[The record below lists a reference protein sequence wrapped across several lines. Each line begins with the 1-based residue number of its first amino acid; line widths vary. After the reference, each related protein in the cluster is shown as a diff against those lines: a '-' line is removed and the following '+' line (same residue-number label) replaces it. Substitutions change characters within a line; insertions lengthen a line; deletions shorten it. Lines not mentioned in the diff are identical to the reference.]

1 MGPRPA
7 RVAATRGGVVTSA
20 HLVAFGTSL
29 AVGLLIGVERERS
42 GRGEEQALGVRTFA
56 LVALVGTLAAQI
68 SPAVVVVVAVA
79 LSALVVLGYRR
90 TSAQDRGTTTEV
102 AALATY
108 LIGVLCDH
116 DAALAAALGIVMTV
130 LLVSRSRLH
139 EFARD
144 ILSQAEVEDALKF
157 LVIAFVVLPILPDRG
172 LGPYHV
178 LNPARIWLIVV
189 ILTGISWVGYV
200 AVRVLGPRRGL
211 VATGFASGFVSSTAT
226 TASMGRASRDEGGFE
241 AAVAGAQISSVATYL
256 QLEAIM
262 TFVSPRLAL
271 RLLGPALL
279 GAGVLLS
286 VAVRGFRRHRVAS
299 ESVVVVS
306 APSEPSSAHVVTL
319 LPAVLLAAIL
329 TAALLLGRW
338 GAAAFGTAGAV
349 VVAGA
354 AGLADAH
361 GGALTA
367 VTLFAKGSLSL
378 VAALG
383 AVGAAMTTNSIVKV
397 GVAIAAGGRHFA
409 RRFALGFLMS
419 VAVFLGSLGVVI
431 KWY

>member
-1 MGPRPA
+1 M
-7 RVAATRGGVVTSA
+7 TSA

-42 GRGEEQALGVRTFA
+42 GRGGEQALGVRTFA

-68 SPAVVVVVAVA
+68 SSAVVVVVAVA

-130 LLVSRSRLH
+130 LLASRSRLH

-172 LGPYHV
+172 MGPYYV

-226 TASMGRASRDEGGFE
+226 TASMGRASRDEGVFA
-241 AAVAGAQISSVATYL
+241 AAVAGAQVSSVATYL

-262 TFVSPRLAL
+262 IFVSPRLAL
-271 RLLGPALL
+271 HLLGPALL

-299 ESVVVVS
+299 KSVVVS
-306 APSEPSSAHVVTL
+306 AASESSSAHVVTL
-319 LPAVLLAAIL
+319 LPAVLLAVIL

-367 VTLFAKGSLSL
+367 ATLFAKGSLSL
-378 VAALG
+378 AAALG
-383 AVGAAMTTNSIVKV
+383 AVGAAMTANSIVKV
-397 GVAIAAGGRHFA
+397 GVAIAAGGSHFA
-409 RRFALGFLMS
+409 RRFALGFLVS
-419 VAVFLGSLGVVI
+419 VTVFLGSLGVVI
-431 KWY
+431 TWR